1 MHTLLALT
9 EVQDTWDHRVDCLLV
24 PLEGLLGVVC
34 PVG

>member
-9 EVQDTWDHRVDCLLV
+9 EVQDTWDRRVDCLLV
-24 PLEGLLGVVC
+24 PSVGLLGVAC